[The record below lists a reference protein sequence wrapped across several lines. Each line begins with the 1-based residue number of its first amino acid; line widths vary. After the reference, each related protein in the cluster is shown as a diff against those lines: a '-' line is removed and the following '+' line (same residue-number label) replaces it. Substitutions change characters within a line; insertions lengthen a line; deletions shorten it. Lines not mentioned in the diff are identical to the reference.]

1 MYFYSLS
8 LTINS
13 VYHIVKQIMLVHVP
27 IACLKYFMIFK
38 ACVNVYVLYFKIT
51 IKIKD
56 AGIVFKD
63 ILNLLRL
70 IERYMYMIYNCTNT
84 ILQYNVPM
92 IFSLFHCH

>member
-1 MYFYSLS
+1 MSMSPFN
-8 LTINS
+8 I
-13 VYHIVKQIMLVHVP
+13 
-27 IACLKYFMIFK
+27 
-38 ACVNVYVLYFKIT
+38 LYFKIT

-70 IERYMYMIYNCTNT
+70 IERYIWFTIVLIQYYNTMYHS
-84 ILQYNVPM
+84 VPM